1 VLRNTSAAQLDNRLN
16 TQSYAVQWMPTT
28 GEFGLWNGSIIFTP
42 DLFGPGITV
51 NEVDWRMMSL
61 DAGVK
66 SKGLSVGGE

>member
-1 VLRNTSAAQLDNRLN
+1 
-16 TQSYAVQWMPTT
+16 MPTT

-51 NEVDWRMMSL
+51 NEVDWRMMTL

>member
-1 VLRNTSAAQLDNRLN
+1 VHYSHSLEDKQSQPGTNGIENSQIRL
-16 TQSYAVQWMPTT
+16 SD
-28 GEFGLWNGSIIFTP
+28 GSIIFTP

-66 SKGLSVGGE
+66 SNGLSVGGE